1 MGRIMVRISRS
12 NNISSANFEFL
23 VAQAVKAPSGHNTQ
37 PWKFRQ
43 NESAVEIYPDFD
55 RRLPVVDPD
64 DRELFVSLGCATENL
79 CLAAQT
85 KGYKSAVSVGDKGVI
100 TVSLA
105 EEAGVKPSPLFNQID
120 ARQTNRSV
128 YTGEEIALD
137 SLKKLQSIRSEKG
150 ISVHYYVRQTKQF
163 NDIEQYVLQG
173 NTRQMQKEAFKAE
186 LKSWMRFNKKHQDQ
200 TLDGLSYAVFGAPN
214 VPRWMAEPI
223 MLMAIN
229 AKTQN
234 KVDRE
239 KIASASHLVL
249 FTTRENSR
257 REWVNLGRTLQ
268 RFLLTAT
275 ELGIAHAY
283 LNQPN
288 EEAEIASE
296 MTRTL
301 GLDGEY
307 PTILLRIGYGERQAY
322 SKRRSVGDVIAAD

>member
-1 MGRIMVRISRS
+1 MGRTMVRMSRS

-64 DRELFVSLGCATENL
+64 DRELFVSLGCAAENL

-85 KGYKSAVSVGDKGVI
+85 NGYKAAVSVGDKGVI
-100 TVSLA
+100 AVSLA
-105 EEAGVKPSPLFNQID
+105 EKADVKPNSLFNQID

-137 SLKKLQSIRSEKG
+137 ALKKLQSIRSEKG

-173 NTRQMQKEAFKAE
+173 NTRQMQNEAFKAE

-223 MLMAIN
+223 MSMAIN

-234 KVDRE
+234 KADRD

-257 REWVNLGRTLQ
+257 REWVDLGRTLQ

-296 MTRTL
+296 MARTL

-307 PTILLRIGYGERQAY
+307 PTILLRIGYGKQQAY
-322 SKRRSVGDVIAAD
+322 SKRRPIGDVIAAD

>member
-1 MGRIMVRISRS
+1 MVRMSRS
-12 NNISSANFEFL
+12 NNISLADFEFL

-37 PWKFRQ
+37 PWRFRQ
-43 NESAVEIYPDFD
+43 KESTVEIHPDFD

-128 YTGEEIALD
+128 YNGEEIALD
-137 SLKKLQSIRSEKG
+137 VLKKLQSIRSEKG
-150 ISVHYYVRQTKQF
+150 ISVHYYARQTKQF

-173 NTRQMQKEAFKAE
+173 NTNQMQKEAFKAE

-223 MLMAIN
+223 MSMAIN

-234 KVDRE
+234 KADRE

-257 REWVNLGRTLQ
+257 REWVSLGRTLQ
-268 RFLLTAT
+268 RFLLTTT
-275 ELGIAHAY
+275 ELGIVHAY

-288 EEAEIASE
+288 EEVEIALE

-301 GLDGEY
+301 GLAGEY
-307 PTILLRIGYGERQAY
+307 PTILLRIGYGRQQAY
-322 SKRRSVGDVIAAD
+322 SKRRAVKDVIEH

>member
-1 MGRIMVRISRS
+1 MSRS

-37 PWKFRQ
+37 PWCFRQ
-43 NESAVEIYPDFD
+43 NESAVEIHPDFD

-64 DRELFVSLGCATENL
+64 DRELFVSLGCAVENL

-128 YTGEEIALD
+128 YNGEEIALD
-137 SLKKLQSIRSEKG
+137 VLKKLQSIRSEKG
-150 ISVHYYVRQTKQF
+150 ISVHYYTRQTKQF

-173 NTRQMQKEAFKAE
+173 NTRQMQNEAFKAE

-223 MLMAIN
+223 MSMAIN
-229 AKTQN
+229 TKTQN
-234 KVDRE
+234 KADRD
-239 KIASASHLVL
+239 KIDSASHLVL

-257 REWVNLGRTLQ
+257 REWVSLGRTLQ
-268 RFLLTAT
+268 RFLLTAA
-275 ELGIAHAY
+275 ELGVAHAY

-301 GLDGEY
+301 GLNGEY

-322 SKRRSVGDVIAAD
+322 SKRRAVKDVRSL

>member
-1 MGRIMVRISRS
+1 M
-12 NNISSANFEFL
+12 
-23 VAQAVKAPSGHNTQ
+23 
-37 PWKFRQ
+37 
-43 NESAVEIYPDFD
+43 EIYPDFD

-64 DRELFVSLGCATENL
+64 DKKLFVSLGCAAENL
-79 CLAAQT
+79 CLAAQNI
-85 KGYKSAVSVGDKGVI
+85 GYEPSVAVGDTGIIAVALTEGVDI
-100 TVSLA
+100 KSN
-105 EEAGVKPSPLFNQID
+105 PLFEQID
-120 ARQTNRSV
+120 LRQTNRSI

-137 SLKKLQSIRSEKG
+137 ALKRLQAIRSEDG
-150 ISVHYYVRQTKQF
+150 VSVHYYARQTKQF

-173 NTRQMQKEAFKAE
+173 NTRQMQNEAFKAE

-214 VPRWMAEPI
+214 LPRWMAKLI
-223 MLMAIN
+223 MSMAIN

-234 KVDRE
+234 KADRE

-288 EEAEIASE
+288 EQPEIAAE
-296 MTRTL
+296 MTKTL
-301 GLDGEY
+301 DLDGEY
-307 PTILLRIGYGERQAY
+307 PTVLLRVGYGEQQAY
-322 SKRRSVGDVIAAD
+322 SRRRPTVQIGRASCRERV

>member
-1 MGRIMVRISRS
+1 M
-12 NNISSANFEFL
+12 
-23 VAQAVKAPSGHNTQ
+23 
-37 PWKFRQ
+37 
-43 NESAVEIYPDFD
+43 
-55 RRLPVVDPD
+55 VDPD
-64 DRELFVSLGCATENL
+64 DRELFVSLGCAVENL

-85 KGYKSAVSVGDKGVI
+85 KGYKSVVSVGDTGVV

-105 EEAGVKPSPLFNQID
+105 EEADVKPSPLFNQID
-120 ARQTNRSV
+120 VRQTNRSV
-128 YTGEEIALD
+128 YSGEEIALD
-137 SLKKLQSIRSEKG
+137 ALRKLQSVCSEKG
-150 ISVHYYVRQTKQF
+150 ISVHYYARQTKQF

-173 NTRQMQKEAFKAE
+173 NTRQMQNEAFKAE

-223 MLMAIN
+223 MSMAIN

-234 KVDRE
+234 KADRE
-239 KIASASHLVL
+239 KIDSASHLVL

-257 REWVNLGRTLQ
+257 REWVSLGRTLQ
-268 RFLLTAT
+268 RFLLTTT
-275 ELGIAHAY
+275 ELGVAHAY

-307 PTILLRIGYGERQAY
+307 PTILLRIGYGKQQAY
-322 SKRRSVGDVIAAD
+322 SKRRPIGDVIAAD

>member
-1 MGRIMVRISRS
+1 MGRIMVRMSRS

-64 DRELFVSLGCATENL
+64 DRELFVSLGCAVENL

-85 KGYKSAVSVGDKGVI
+85 KGYKSAVSVGDTGVV

-120 ARQTNRSV
+120 VRQTNRSV

-137 SLKKLQSIRSEKG
+137 ALRKLQSVCSEKG
-150 ISVHYYVRQTKQF
+150 ISVHYYARQTKQF
-163 NDIEQYVLQG
+163 NDIEQYVFQG
-173 NTRQMQKEAFKAE
+173 NTNQMQKEAFKAE
-186 LKSWMRFNKKHQDQ
+186 LKIWMRFNKKHQDQ

-223 MLMAIN
+223 MSMAIN

-234 KVDRE
+234 KADRE

-257 REWVNLGRTLQ
+257 REWVDLGRTLQ
-268 RFLLTAT
+268 RFLLTAA
-275 ELGIAHAY
+275 ELGVAHAY

-301 GLDGEY
+301 GLAGEY
-307 PTILLRIGYGERQAY
+307 PTILLRIGYGKQQAY
-322 SKRRSVGDVIAAD
+322 SKRRPVGDVIAAD

>member
-1 MGRIMVRISRS
+1 MGRIMVRMSRS

-37 PWKFRQ
+37 PWRFRQ
-43 NESAVEIYPDFD
+43 NGSVVEIHPDFD

-64 DRELFVSLGCATENL
+64 DRELFVSLGCAVENL

-85 KGYKSAVSVGDKGVI
+85 KGYKSAVSVGDTGVV
-100 TVSLA
+100 TVSLMEKA
-105 EEAGVKPSPLFNQID
+105 DIKTNPLFNQID

-137 SLKKLQSIRSEKG
+137 SLRKLQSVCSEKG
-150 ISVHYYVRQTKQF
+150 ISVHYYARQTKQF
-163 NDIEQYVLQG
+163 NDIEQYVLRG
-173 NTRQMQKEAFKAE
+173 NTNQMQNEAFKAE

-223 MLMAIN
+223 MSMAIN

-234 KVDRE
+234 KADRE
-239 KIASASHLVL
+239 KIASASQLVL

-257 REWVNLGRTLQ
+257 REWVSLGRTLQ
-268 RFLLTAT
+268 RFLLTTT
-275 ELGIAHAY
+275 ELGVAHAY

-307 PTILLRIGYGERQAY
+307 PTILLRIGYGKQQAY
-322 SKRRSVGDVIAAD
+322 SKRRAVKDVIER

>member
-1 MGRIMVRISRS
+1 MVRMSRS

-37 PWKFRQ
+37 PWQFRQ
-43 NESAVEIYPDFD
+43 NGSAIEIHPDFS
-55 RRLPVVDPD
+55 RRLPVVDPS
-64 DRELFVSLGCATENL
+64 DRELFVSLGCATENV
-79 CLAAQT
+79 CLAAQS
-85 KGYKSAVSVGDKGVI
+85 KGYEPAVSIDDTGII
-100 TVSLA
+100 TISLA
-105 EEAGVKPSPLFNQID
+105 KKAANNSNSLFAQID
-120 ARQTNRSV
+120 KRQTNRSV
-128 YTGEEIALD
+128 YGGEEIAPD
-137 SLKKLQSIRSEKG
+137 ALKKLQAVHSEKG
-150 ISVHYYVRQTKQF
+150 VSIHYYARQTEQF

-173 NTRQMQKEAFKAE
+173 NTRQMQNEAFKAE

-223 MLMAIN
+223 MSMAIN
-229 AKTQN
+229 TKTQN
-234 KVDRE
+234 KADRD
-239 KIASASHLVL
+239 KIDSASHLVL

-257 REWVNLGRTLQ
+257 REWVDLGRTLQ

-275 ELGIAHAY
+275 ELGISHAY

-296 MTRTL
+296 MARML
-301 GLDGEY
+301 GLAGEY

-322 SKRRSVGDVIAAD
+322 SKRRSVKDVV

>member
-1 MGRIMVRISRS
+1 M
-12 NNISSANFEFL
+12 
-23 VAQAVKAPSGHNTQ
+23 
-37 PWKFRQ
+37 Q
-43 NESAVEIYPDFD
+43 N
-55 RRLPVVDPD
+55 
-64 DRELFVSLGCATENL
+64 
-79 CLAAQT
+79 
-85 KGYKSAVSVGDKGVI
+85 
-100 TVSLA
+100 
-105 EEAGVKPSPLFNQID
+105 
-120 ARQTNRSV
+120 
-128 YTGEEIALD
+128 
-137 SLKKLQSIRSEKG
+137 
-150 ISVHYYVRQTKQF
+150 
-163 NDIEQYVLQG
+163 
-173 NTRQMQKEAFKAE
+173 EAFKAE

-223 MLMAIN
+223 MAMAIN

-234 KVDRE
+234 KADRE

-275 ELGIAHAY
+275 ELGISHAY

-296 MTRTL
+296 MARTL

-307 PTILLRIGYGERQAY
+307 PTILLRIGYGKQQAY
-322 SKRRSVGDVIAAD
+322 SKRRPVEDVIIED

>member
-1 MGRIMVRISRS
+1 MGRIMVRMSRS

-43 NESAVEIYPDFD
+43 NGSVVEIYPDFD

-64 DRELFVSLGCATENL
+64 DRELSVSLGCAVENL

-100 TVSLA
+100 TVSLMEKA
-105 EEAGVKPSPLFNQID
+105 DIKPNPLFNQID

-128 YTGEEIALD
+128 YNGEEIALD
-137 SLKKLQSIRSEKG
+137 VLKKLQSIRSEKC
-150 ISVHYYVRQTKQF
+150 ISVHYYARQTKQF

-223 MLMAIN
+223 MSMAIN

-234 KVDRE
+234 KADRE

-296 MTRTL
+296 MARTL
-301 GLDGEY
+301 GLAGEY

>member
-1 MGRIMVRISRS
+1 MSRS

-37 PWKFRQ
+37 PWRFRQ
-43 NESAVEIYPDFD
+43 NESAVEIHPDFD

-64 DRELFVSLGCATENL
+64 DRELFVSLGCAVENL

-85 KGYKSAVSVGDKGVI
+85 KGYKSAVSVGNKGVI

-128 YTGEEIALD
+128 YNGEEIALD
-137 SLKKLQSIRSEKG
+137 VLKKLQSIRSEKG
-150 ISVHYYVRQTKQF
+150 ISVHYYARQTKQF

-173 NTRQMQKEAFKAE
+173 NTNQMQNEAFKAE

-223 MLMAIN
+223 MSMAVN
-229 AKTQN
+229 AKAQN
-234 KVDRE
+234 KADRK
-239 KIASASHLVL
+239 KIESASHLVL
-249 FTTRENSR
+249 FTTANNTPN
-257 REWVNLGRTLQ
+257 EWVGLGRTLQ

-275 ELGIAHAY
+275 ELEIVHSY

-288 EEAEIASE
+288 EEAEIATE
-296 MTRTL
+296 MARIL
-301 GLDGEY
+301 GLTGEY
-307 PTILLRIGYGERQAY
+307 PTILLRIGYGKQQAY
-322 SKRRSVGDVIAAD
+322 SKRRPVEDVIIED

>member
-1 MGRIMVRISRS
+1 MGRIMVRMSRS
-12 NNISSANFEFL
+12 NNISSASFEFL

-43 NESAVEIYPDFD
+43 NGSVVEIHPDFD

-79 CLAAQT
+79 CLAAQNI
-85 KGYKSAVSVGDKGVI
+85 GYESSVAVGDTGVI
-100 TVSLA
+100 AVTLT
-105 EEAGVKPSPLFNQID
+105 EEMDIKSNPLFEQID
-120 ARQTNRSV
+120 LRQTNRSI

-137 SLKKLQSIRSEKG
+137 ALKRLQAIRSEDG
-150 ISVHYYVRQTKQF
+150 VSVHYYARQTKQF

-173 NTRQMQKEAFKAE
+173 NTRQMQNEAFKAE

-223 MLMAIN
+223 MSMAIN
-229 AKTQN
+229 TKTQN
-234 KVDRE
+234 KADRE
-239 KIASASHLVL
+239 KIASASQLVL

-257 REWVNLGRTLQ
+257 CEWVSLGRTLQ
-268 RFLLTAT
+268 RFLLTTT
-275 ELGIAHAY
+275 ELGVAHAY

-307 PTILLRIGYGERQAY
+307 PTILLRIGYGKQQAY
-322 SKRRSVGDVIAAD
+322 SKRRAVKDVV

>member
-1 MGRIMVRISRS
+1 MGRIMARVPRS
-12 NNISSANFEFL
+12 NNISPADFEFL
-23 VAQAVKAPSGHNTQ
+23 VSKAVKAPSGHNTQ

-64 DRELFVSLGCATENL
+64 DRELFVSLGCAVENL

-85 KGYKSAVSVGDKGVI
+85 KGYKSAVSVGDTGVV
-100 TVSLA
+100 TVSLMEKA
-105 EEAGVKPSPLFNQID
+105 DIKPNPLFNQID

-137 SLKKLQSIRSEKG
+137 ALRKLQSVCSEKG
-150 ISVHYYVRQTKQF
+150 ISVHYYARQTKQF

-173 NTRQMQKEAFKAE
+173 NTHQMQNEAFKAE

-223 MLMAIN
+223 MSMAIN

-234 KVDRE
+234 KADRE
-239 KIASASHLVL
+239 KIDSASHLVL

-257 REWVNLGRTLQ
+257 CEWVSLGRTLQ
-268 RFLLTAT
+268 RFLLTTT
-275 ELGIAHAY
+275 ELGVAHAY

-307 PTILLRIGYGERQAY
+307 PTILLRIGYGKQQAY
-322 SKRRSVGDVIAAD
+322 SKRRAVKDVV

>member
-1 MGRIMVRISRS
+1 MGRIMVRMSRS

-37 PWKFRQ
+37 PWRFRQ
-43 NESAVEIYPDFD
+43 NGSVVEIHPDFD

-64 DRELFVSLGCATENL
+64 DRELFVSLGCAVENL

-137 SLKKLQSIRSEKG
+137 SLRKLQSVCSEKG
-150 ISVHYYVRQTKQF
+150 ISVHYYARQTKQF
-163 NDIEQYVLQG
+163 NDIEQYVLRG
-173 NTRQMQKEAFKAE
+173 NTNQMQNEAFKAE

-223 MLMAIN
+223 MSMAIN

-234 KVDRE
+234 KADRE
-239 KIASASHLVL
+239 KIASASQLVL

-257 REWVNLGRTLQ
+257 REWVSLGRTLQ
-268 RFLLTAT
+268 RFLLTTT
-275 ELGIAHAY
+275 ELGVAHAY

-307 PTILLRIGYGERQAY
+307 PTILLRIGYGKQQAY
-322 SKRRSVGDVIAAD
+322 SKRRAVKDVIER

>member
-1 MGRIMVRISRS
+1 MARVSRS

-43 NESAVEIYPDFD
+43 NESAVEVYPDFD

-64 DRELFVSLGCATENL
+64 DRELFVSLGCAVENL

-85 KGYKSAVSVGDKGVI
+85 KGYKSAVSVGDTGVVM
-100 TVSLA
+100 VSLA

-120 ARQTNRSV
+120 TRQTNRSV
-128 YTGEEIALD
+128 YNSEEIALD
-137 SLKKLQSIRSEKG
+137 VLKKLQSIRSEKG
-150 ISVHYYVRQTKQF
+150 ISVHYYARQTKQF

-173 NTRQMQKEAFKAE
+173 NTNQMQKEAFKAE

-223 MLMAIN
+223 MSMAIN
-229 AKTQN
+229 TRTQN
-234 KVDRE
+234 KADRE
-239 KIASASHLVL
+239 KIDSASHLVL

-288 EEAEIASE
+288 EQPEIAAE
-296 MTRTL
+296 MAKTL
-301 GLDGEY
+301 DLDGEY
-307 PTILLRIGYGERQAY
+307 PTVLLRVGYGEQQAY

>member
-1 MGRIMVRISRS
+1 M
-12 NNISSANFEFL
+12 
-23 VAQAVKAPSGHNTQ
+23 
-37 PWKFRQ
+37 
-43 NESAVEIYPDFD
+43 
-55 RRLPVVDPD
+55 VDPD
-64 DRELFVSLGCATENL
+64 DRELFVSLGCAVENL

-120 ARQTNRSV
+120 VRQTNRSV
-128 YTGEEIALD
+128 YNGEEIASD
-137 SLKKLQSIRSEKG
+137 VLKKLQSIRSEKG
-150 ISVHYYVRQTKQF
+150 ISVHYYTRQTKQF

-173 NTRQMQKEAFKAE
+173 NTRQMQNEAFKAE

-223 MLMAIN
+223 MSMAIN
-229 AKTQN
+229 TKTQN
-234 KVDRE
+234 KADRD
-239 KIASASHLVL
+239 KIDSASHLVL

-257 REWVNLGRTLQ
+257 REWVDLGRTLQ

-288 EEAEIASE
+288 EEAEIAAE
-296 MTRTL
+296 MAKTL
-301 GLDGEY
+301 DLDGEY
-307 PTILLRIGYGERQAY
+307 PTVLLRIGYGEQQAY
-322 SKRRSVGDVIAAD
+322 SKRRPIGDIIVAD

>member
-1 MGRIMVRISRS
+1 M
-12 NNISSANFEFL
+12 
-23 VAQAVKAPSGHNTQ
+23 
-37 PWKFRQ
+37 
-43 NESAVEIYPDFD
+43 
-55 RRLPVVDPD
+55 VDPD
-64 DRELFVSLGCATENL
+64 DRELFVSLGCAVENL

-85 KGYKSAVSVGDKGVI
+85 KGYKSVVSVGDKGVI

-105 EEAGVKPSPLFNQID
+105 EEADVKPSPLFNQID
-120 ARQTNRSV
+120 VRQTNRSV
-128 YTGEEIALD
+128 YSGEEIALD
-137 SLKKLQSIRSEKG
+137 ALRKLQSVCSEKG
-150 ISVHYYVRQTKQF
+150 ISVHYYARQTKQF

-173 NTRQMQKEAFKAE
+173 NTRQMQNEAFKAE

-223 MLMAIN
+223 MSMAIN
-229 AKTQN
+229 TKTQN
-234 KVDRE
+234 KADRE
-239 KIASASHLVL
+239 KIDSASHLVL

-257 REWVNLGRTLQ
+257 REWVSLGRTLQ
-268 RFLLTAT
+268 RFLLTTT
-275 ELGIAHAY
+275 ELGVAHAY

-307 PTILLRIGYGERQAY
+307 PTILLRIGYGKQQAY
-322 SKRRSVGDVIAAD
+322 SKRRAVKDVIEC

>member
-1 MGRIMVRISRS
+1 MARVPHG
-12 NNISSANFEFL
+12 NNISPADFEFL
-23 VAQAVKAPSGHNTQ
+23 VSKAVKAPSGHNTQ

-64 DRELFVSLGCATENL
+64 DRELFVSLGCAVENL

-85 KGYKSAVSVGDKGVI
+85 KGYKSAVSIGDTGVV

-120 ARQTNRSV
+120 ARQTNRSI

-137 SLKKLQSIRSEKG
+137 ALKRLQAIRSEDG
-150 ISVHYYVRQTKQF
+150 VSVHYYARQTKQF
-163 NDIEQYVLQG
+163 NDIEQYVFQG
-173 NTRQMQKEAFKAE
+173 NTNQMQNEAFKAE

-223 MLMAIN
+223 MSMAIN
-229 AKTQN
+229 NKTQN
-234 KVDRE
+234 KADRE
-239 KIASASHLVL
+239 KIDSASHLVL

-257 REWVNLGRTLQ
+257 REWVSLGRTLQ
-268 RFLLTAT
+268 RFLLTAA
-275 ELGIAHAY
+275 ELGVAHAY

-301 GLDGEY
+301 GLNGEY

-322 SKRRSVGDVIAAD
+322 SKRRAVKDVRSL

>member
-1 MGRIMVRISRS
+1 MVRMFRS

-64 DRELFVSLGCATENL
+64 DRELSVSLGCAVENL

-105 EEAGVKPSPLFNQID
+105 EEAGVKPSPLFSQID

-128 YTGEEIALD
+128 YNGEEIALD
-137 SLKKLQSIRSEKG
+137 VLKKLQSIRSEKS
-150 ISVHYYVRQTKQF
+150 ISVHYYARQTKQF

-173 NTRQMQKEAFKAE
+173 NTHQMQNEAFKAE

-223 MLMAIN
+223 MSMAIN
-229 AKTQN
+229 AKAQN
-234 KVDRE
+234 KADRE

-257 REWVNLGRTLQ
+257 REWVSLGRTLQ
-268 RFLLTAT
+268 RFLLTTT
-275 ELGIAHAY
+275 ELGIVHAY

-288 EEAEIASE
+288 EEVEIALE

-301 GLDGEY
+301 GLAGEC
-307 PTILLRIGYGERQAY
+307 PTILLRIGYGRQQAY

>member
-1 MGRIMVRISRS
+1 MARVSRS
-12 NNISSANFEFL
+12 NNISLADFEFL

-37 PWKFRQ
+37 PWRFRQ
-43 NESAVEIYPDFD
+43 NESAVEVYPDFD

-79 CLAAQT
+79 CLAAQNI
-85 KGYKSAVSVGDKGVI
+85 GYESSVAVGDTGVI
-100 TVSLA
+100 AVALTEGA
-105 EEAGVKPSPLFNQID
+105 DVKSNPLFEQID
-120 ARQTNRSV
+120 LRQTNRSI

-137 SLKKLQSIRSEKG
+137 ALRKLQSVCSEKG
-150 ISVHYYVRQTKQF
+150 ISIHYYARQTKQF

-173 NTRQMQKEAFKAE
+173 NTRQMQNESFKAE

-223 MLMAIN
+223 MSMAIN

-234 KVDRE
+234 KADRE
-239 KIASASHLVL
+239 KIDSASHMVL

-257 REWVNLGRTLQ
+257 REWVDLGRTLQ

-275 ELGIAHAY
+275 ELGISHAY

-288 EEAEIASE
+288 EEAEIVAE
-296 MTRTL
+296 MAKTL
-301 GLDGEY
+301 DLDGEY
-307 PTILLRIGYGERQAY
+307 PTVLLRVGYGEQQAY
-322 SKRRSVGDVIAAD
+322 SKRRPIGDIIVAD

>member
-1 MGRIMVRISRS
+1 MGRIMARVPRS
-12 NNISSANFEFL
+12 NNISLADFEFL

-43 NESAVEIYPDFD
+43 NESAVEVYPDFD

-64 DRELFVSLGCATENL
+64 DRELFVSLGCAVENL

-128 YTGEEIALD
+128 YSGEEIALD
-137 SLKKLQSIRSEKG
+137 ALKRLQAIRSEDG
-150 ISVHYYVRQTKQF
+150 VSVHYYARQTKQF
-163 NDIEQYVLQG
+163 NDIEQYVFQG
-173 NTRQMQKEAFKAE
+173 NTNQMQNEAFKAE

-223 MLMAIN
+223 MSMAIN

-234 KVDRE
+234 KADRE

-257 REWVNLGRTLQ
+257 REWVDLGRTLQ

-288 EEAEIASE
+288 EQPEIAAE
-296 MTRTL
+296 MAKTL
-301 GLDGEY
+301 DLDGEY
-307 PTILLRIGYGERQAY
+307 PTVLLRIGYGEQQAY
-322 SKRRSVGDVIAAD
+322 SKRRAVKDVIEC

>member
-1 MGRIMVRISRS
+1 MGRIMARVPRS
-12 NNISSANFEFL
+12 NNISLADFEFL

-64 DRELFVSLGCATENL
+64 DRELSVSLGCAVENL

-128 YTGEEIALD
+128 YSGEEIALD
-137 SLKKLQSIRSEKG
+137 ALKRLQAIRSEDG
-150 ISVHYYVRQTKQF
+150 VSVHYYARQTKQF
-163 NDIEQYVLQG
+163 NDIEQYVFQG
-173 NTRQMQKEAFKAE
+173 NTNQMQNEAFKAE

-223 MLMAIN
+223 MSMAIN

-234 KVDRE
+234 KADRE

-249 FTTRENSR
+249 FTTRENSW
-257 REWVNLGRTLQ
+257 REWVDLGRTLQ

-288 EEAEIASE
+288 EQPEIAAE
-296 MTRTL
+296 MAKTL
-301 GLDGEY
+301 DLDGEY
-307 PTILLRIGYGERQAY
+307 PTVLLRIGYGEQQAY
-322 SKRRSVGDVIAAD
+322 SKRRAVKDVIEC

>member
-1 MGRIMVRISRS
+1 MGRTMVRMSRS

-64 DRELFVSLGCATENL
+64 DRELFVSLGCAVENL

-128 YTGEEIALD
+128 YNGEEIALD
-137 SLKKLQSIRSEKG
+137 VLKKLQSIRSEKG

-173 NTRQMQKEAFKAE
+173 NTRQMQNEAFKAE

-223 MLMAIN
+223 MSMAIN

-234 KVDRE
+234 KADRD

-257 REWVNLGRTLQ
+257 REWVDLGRTLQ

-296 MTRTL
+296 MARTL

-307 PTILLRIGYGERQAY
+307 PTILLRIGYGKQQAY
-322 SKRRSVGDVIAAD
+322 SKRRPIGDVIAAD

>member
-1 MGRIMVRISRS
+1 MGRIMVRMSRS

-37 PWKFRQ
+37 PWRFRQ
-43 NESAVEIYPDFD
+43 NESAVEVYPDFD

-79 CLAAQT
+79 CLAAQNI
-85 KGYKSAVSVGDKGVI
+85 GYESSVAVGDTGVI
-100 TVSLA
+100 AVALTEGA
-105 EEAGVKPSPLFNQID
+105 DVKSNPLFEQID
-120 ARQTNRSV
+120 LRQTNRSI

-137 SLKKLQSIRSEKG
+137 ALRKLQSVCSEKG
-150 ISVHYYVRQTKQF
+150 ISIHYYARQTKQF

-173 NTRQMQKEAFKAE
+173 NTRQMQNESFKAE

-223 MLMAIN
+223 MSMAIN

-234 KVDRE
+234 KADRE
-239 KIASASHLVL
+239 KIDSASHLVL

-257 REWVNLGRTLQ
+257 REWVDLGRTLQ

-275 ELGIAHAY
+275 ELGISHAY

-288 EEAEIASE
+288 EEAEIVAE
-296 MTRTL
+296 MAKTL
-301 GLDGEY
+301 DLDGEY
-307 PTILLRIGYGERQAY
+307 PTVLLRVGYGEQQAY
-322 SKRRSVGDVIAAD
+322 SKRRPIGDIIVAD

>member
-1 MGRIMVRISRS
+1 MGRIMVRMFRS

-64 DRELFVSLGCATENL
+64 DRELSVSLGCAVENL

-105 EEAGVKPSPLFNQID
+105 EEAGVKPSPLFSQID

-128 YTGEEIALD
+128 YNGEEIALD
-137 SLKKLQSIRSEKG
+137 VLKKLQSIRSEKS
-150 ISVHYYVRQTKQF
+150 ISVHYYARQTKQF

-173 NTRQMQKEAFKAE
+173 NTHQMQNEAFKAE

-223 MLMAIN
+223 MSMAIN
-229 AKTQN
+229 AKAQN
-234 KVDRE
+234 KADRE

-257 REWVNLGRTLQ
+257 REWVSLGRTLQ
-268 RFLLTAT
+268 RFLLTTT
-275 ELGIAHAY
+275 ELGVAHAY

-307 PTILLRIGYGERQAY
+307 PTILLRIGYGKQQAY
-322 SKRRSVGDVIAAD
+322 SKRRAVKDVIER

>member
-1 MGRIMVRISRS
+1 MGRIMARVSRS

-43 NESAVEIYPDFD
+43 NESAVEVYPDFD

-64 DRELFVSLGCATENL
+64 DRELFVSLGCAVENL

-85 KGYKSAVSVGDKGVI
+85 KGYKSAVSVGDTGVV

-120 ARQTNRSV
+120 TRQTNRSV
-128 YTGEEIALD
+128 YNSEEIALD
-137 SLKKLQSIRSEKG
+137 VLKKLQSIRSEKG
-150 ISVHYYVRQTKQF
+150 ISVHYYARQTKQF

-173 NTRQMQKEAFKAE
+173 NTNQMQKEAFKAE

-223 MLMAIN
+223 MSMAIN
-229 AKTQN
+229 TRTQN
-234 KVDRE
+234 KADRE
-239 KIASASHLVL
+239 KIDSASHLVL

-288 EEAEIASE
+288 EQPEIAAE
-296 MTRTL
+296 MAKTL
-301 GLDGEY
+301 DLDGEY
-307 PTILLRIGYGERQAY
+307 PTVLLRVGYGEQQAY

>member
-1 MGRIMVRISRS
+1 MARVSRS
-12 NNISSANFEFL
+12 NNISLADFEFL

-37 PWKFRQ
+37 PWRFRQ
-43 NESAVEIYPDFD
+43 NESAVEVYPDFD

-79 CLAAQT
+79 CLAAQNI
-85 KGYKSAVSVGDKGVI
+85 GYESSVAVGDTGVI
-100 TVSLA
+100 AVALTEGA
-105 EEAGVKPSPLFNQID
+105 DVKSNPLFEQID
-120 ARQTNRSV
+120 LRQTNRSI

-137 SLKKLQSIRSEKG
+137 ALRKLQSVCSEKG
-150 ISVHYYVRQTKQF
+150 ISIHYYARQTKQF

-173 NTRQMQKEAFKAE
+173 NTRQMQNESFKAE

-223 MLMAIN
+223 MSMAIN

-234 KVDRE
+234 KADRE
-239 KIASASHLVL
+239 KIDSASHLVL

-257 REWVNLGRTLQ
+257 REWVDLGRTLQ

-275 ELGIAHAY
+275 ELGISHAY

-288 EEAEIASE
+288 EEAEIVAE
-296 MTRTL
+296 MAKTL
-301 GLDGEY
+301 DLDGEY
-307 PTILLRIGYGERQAY
+307 PTVLLRVGYGEQQAY
-322 SKRRSVGDVIAAD
+322 SKRRPLGDIIVAD